1 MEKKPQE
8 SLLKAPFR
16 SNKLLLAIGLCAGI
30 TAGWAYYYTAPKSYE
45 SELTLFNPAPNSPN
59 ASLLS
64 ATVKTPATE
73 KITSRPYLA
82 TALDGPQ
89 PLISYFVEQDY
100 QRTPSSYETPF
111 KAEYKLIS
119 KSFYRQEYEVV
130 PIDDNNYQLISEIHG
145 IRRVKEG
152 IYGKQ
157 LIDNN
162 LAITITK
169 KDHVPYHK
177 APQFTETKYIIAIDS
192 PGSLADQLSEGNI
205 AAAEQNGVVTINC
218 KAATPEMAA
227 LAANQIGNHFIGNE
241 QTTNGTDASVE
252 SIDQRINALAED
264 LKQKEALVAAY
275 KSENQI
281 TELSIDA
288 QKNLSLLEQQQLQ
301 KTQLDLQMASLDNIS
316 NYLRKNRDGNNS
328 LVEYGAISDPSF
340 NDQIQQLNSKYQS
353 ASAAPAEIEALK
365 NQIAERVLNTRKRIA
380 VQQEALAKQIAQTR
394 GQLATIPEKAHSLE
408 TLERAMQLDRK
419 VYDLLIDKRAQAIVG
434 GQVISGP
441 GSILK
446 PASSSATPVAPVL
459 WLIMT
464 IGAVSGL
471 TISYLISLFFAQLRH
486 SRIHE
491 RNEIDETKGIPFI
504 GNVAMDS
511 NNPLALK
518 ESFNNLCTKILLK
531 QDVKM
536 ITITSTSSGEG
547 KTFIAT
553 NLAKAYSAMDKKVL
567 LIDMNSYHP
576 EIADLFEITNDK
588 TIADVLE
595 GRCDVHDA
603 VCLTSFPNLDIL
615 VSGMLPEGV
624 NSLLASKKREELFK
638 DLQRHYD
645 LIIIDTPESGR
656 FIDAVPMMK
665 QSQLNLY
672 VARAKATRKQSL
684 VNAELIQQDY
694 DVENMYFILNSI
706 TKQTTHTGKI
716 GRGSYK
722 KLKSPESQ
730 KVKVSYVP
738 EALRKIA
745 LWFY

>member
-1 MEKKPQE
+1 MEKQPQE
-8 SLLKAPFR
+8 SLLKAPLK
-16 SNKLLLAIGLCAGI
+16 SNKVLLAVGLCAGLA
-30 TAGWAYYYTAPKSYE
+30 AGWAYYYTAPKTYE
-45 SELTLFNPAPNSPN
+45 SELTLFNPAATPS
-59 ASLLS
+59 AATLLNGP
-64 ATVKTPATE
+64 TKTPATE
-73 KITSRPYLA
+73 KITSRAYLS
-82 TALDGPQ
+82 TALEGPQ

-100 QRTPSSYETPF
+100 QRTPSSYEAPF
-111 KAEYKLIS
+111 KAEYKLAT
-119 KSFYRQEYEVV
+119 KSFYRQEYEVIPV
-130 PIDDNNYQLISEIHG
+130 DDNTYQLVSEIHG
-145 IRRVKEG
+145 IRRVKDG

-157 LIDNN
+157 LFDNN
-162 LAITITK
+162 LALTITK

-177 APQFTETKYIIAIDS
+177 APQFTNTRYIITIES
-192 PGSLADQLSEGNI
+192 PSSLADQLAAGNI
-205 AAAEQNGVVTINC
+205 TATEQNGVVTINC
-218 KAATPEMAA
+218 RTSSPEMSSI
-227 LAANQIGNHFIGNE
+227 AANQIGNHFIGN
-241 QTTNGTDASVE
+241 QTSSVGNDASVE
-252 SIDQRINALAED
+252 TIDQRINALAEEI
-264 LKQKEALVAAY
+264 KQKEALVAAY

-328 LVEYGAISDPSF
+328 LVEYGAISDPAF
-340 NDQIQQLNSKYQS
+340 NEQIQQLNSKYQN
-353 ASAAPAEIEALK
+353 ASAAPAEIETLK

-380 VQQEALAKQIAQTR
+380 VQQEALAIQIAQTK

-434 GQVISGP
+434 GQVLTGA

-446 PASSSATPVAPVL
+446 PATKSASPVAPAM
-459 WLIMT
+459 WLLLA
-464 IGAVSGL
+464 IGGVTGL
-471 TISYLISLFFAQLRH
+471 SITYFISLFFARLRN

-491 RNEIDETKGIPFI
+491 RNEIDESKGIPFI
-504 GNVAMDS
+504 GNIAMDS

-531 QDVKM
+531 QDVRM
-536 ITITSTSSGEG
+536 LTITSTSSGEG
-547 KTFIAT
+547 KTFIASH
-553 NLAKAYSAMDKKVL
+553 LAKAYSAMDKKVL

-576 EIADLFEITNDK
+576 EIADLFEVSNDK
-588 TIADVLE
+588 TIADVLQ
-595 GRCDVHDA
+595 GRCDIHDA
-603 VCLTSFPNLDIL
+603 VCLTSFPNLDVL
-615 VSGMLPEGV
+615 VSGVLPEGV
-624 NSLLASKKREELFK
+624 NSLLASKKRDELFN
-638 DLQRHYD
+638 DLQKHYD

-684 VNAELIQQDY
+684 VNAELIQKDY

-716 GRGSYK
+716 GKGSYR

>member
-1 MEKKPQE
+1 
-8 SLLKAPFR
+8 
-16 SNKLLLAIGLCAGI
+16 
-30 TAGWAYYYTAPKSYE
+30 
-45 SELTLFNPAPNSPN
+45 
-59 ASLLS
+59 
-64 ATVKTPATE
+64 
-73 KITSRPYLA
+73 
-82 TALDGPQ
+82 
-89 PLISYFVEQDY
+89 
-100 QRTPSSYETPF
+100 
-111 KAEYKLIS
+111 
-119 KSFYRQEYEVV
+119 
-130 PIDDNNYQLISEIHG
+130 
-145 IRRVKEG
+145 
-152 IYGKQ
+152 
-157 LIDNN
+157 
-162 LAITITK
+162 
-169 KDHVPYHK
+169 
-177 APQFTETKYIIAIDS
+177 
-192 PGSLADQLSEGNI
+192 
-205 AAAEQNGVVTINC
+205 
-218 KAATPEMAA
+218 
-227 LAANQIGNHFIGNE
+227 
-241 QTTNGTDASVE
+241 
-252 SIDQRINALAED
+252 
-264 LKQKEALVAAY
+264 
-275 KSENQI
+275 
-281 TELSIDA
+281 
-288 QKNLSLLEQQQLQ
+288 
-301 KTQLDLQMASLDNIS
+301 
-316 NYLRKNRDGNNS
+316 
-328 LVEYGAISDPSF
+328 
-340 NDQIQQLNSKYQS
+340 
-353 ASAAPAEIEALK
+353 
-365 NQIAERVLNTRKRIA
+365 
-380 VQQEALAKQIAQTR
+380 
-394 GQLATIPEKAHSLE
+394 
-408 TLERAMQLDRK
+408 
-419 VYDLLIDKRAQAIVG
+419 
-434 GQVISGP
+434 
-441 GSILK
+441 
-446 PASSSATPVAPVL
+446 
-459 WLIMT
+459 MT
-464 IGAVSGL
+464 IGAISGL

-624 NSLLASKKREELFK
+624 NSLLASKKREDLFK